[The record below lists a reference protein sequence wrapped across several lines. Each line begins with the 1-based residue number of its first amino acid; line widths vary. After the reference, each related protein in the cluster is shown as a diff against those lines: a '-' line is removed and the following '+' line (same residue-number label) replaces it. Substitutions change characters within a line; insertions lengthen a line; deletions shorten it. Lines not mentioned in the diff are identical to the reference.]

1 MGASHSFVTNPEH
14 VASPSGTDPTQC
26 KAYDYVICGGGTAGC
41 VLASRLTE
49 DPNVSVLLIEAGQ
62 RSVRQFHCLMAHLI
76 KPCTV
81 MMDTSSV
88 VYHLLSPG
96 SSTRKRTGNSTQ
108 RQYTG
113 ERQ

>member
-1 MGASHSFVTNPEH
+1 MGASHSFVTKPEH

-62 RSVRQFHCLMAHLI
+62 RSVWKFRCLRAFDRTLCSHDKFLFSRIPLGFPRLFHSQADW
-76 KPCTV
+76 KFNT
-81 MMDTSSV
+81 TSV
-88 VYHLLSPG
+88 
-96 SSTRKRTGNSTQ
+96 
-108 RQYTG
+108 
-113 ERQ
+113 